1 MAENEDGMAIALRRR
16 RFTLDEYHRMGETGI
31 LGEDDRVELIEG
43 EIIEMTPIGSLHA
56 AIVARI
62 HHLFS
67 TRLGDRA
74 VVWSQNPL
82 LLARCQS
89 EPEPDVMLLAPRSDF
104 YAAGHPE
111 PPDVRL
117 LVEVADSSLPYDRRT
132 KFPLYARSGIAEA
145 WLIDLDAGRLEI
157 HRDPSDA
164 GYGNIRIPR
173 PGESFAP
180 ATFPDLGLTLRDLL
194 G

>member
-1 MAENEDGMAIALRRR
+1 MAENEDGMSIALRRR
-16 RFTLDEYHRMGETGI
+16 RFTLDEYHRMGEAGI

-43 EIIEMTPIGSLHA
+43 EIIETAPIGCRHA
-56 AIVARI
+56 ATVSRI

-67 TRLGDRA
+67 TRLGDRT

-82 LLARCQS
+82 LLVRYES
-89 EPEPDVMLLAPRSDF
+89 EPEPDVMVLAPRVDF
-104 YAAGHPE
+104 YAARHPE

-117 LVEVADSSLPYDRRT
+117 LVEVADSSLTYDRRM
-132 KFPLYARSGIAEA
+132 KFPLYARSEVTEA

-157 HRDPSDA
+157 HRDPSEA
-164 GYGNIRIPR
+164 GYGSIRIPR
-173 PGESFAP
+173 PGDSFSP
-180 ATFPDLGLTLRDLL
+180 AAFPDLTLTLRNLL